1 MTTHTTDAPRAAV
14 TSGVPAGAARVPVRT
29 PDVLVVGSAVLAP
42 LNLLIW
48 RSFSVYDL
56 LVFLA
61 LFFLLSERRFV
72 WPGTG
77 YLAAS
82 YVFILAA
89 LVSAFRSTHAM
100 EAMTQILQY
109 AFIFFVQVPVV
120 ISVVRTR
127 GRAVASV
134 ALLCFGT
141 LAAIAHSYVFRPTQG
156 AGRVVVFYSENPNRL
171 GYPAAYL
178 IPLLLVLWLLSRHAG
193 RPVRV
198 TTTVALLAGLYLT
211 VWAVAASGS
220 RSSLLGA
227 GVALVVFVVARPG
240 VGLWRAAGRLL
251 ALTAVCGAIGVGLL
265 ATGQLPDVLEQRIE
279 RSLDTTDSQ
288 AQASLVG
295 DREHLINAGTVA
307 FLETP
312 LVGTGLDN
320 FRYVAPLYDEEAT
333 AQLPHN
339 LWLQLGVQVGAI
351 GAAAFAVWLVLWGL
365 DVVGTV
371 RRAHPSDAHLLWG
384 LFASMAGILTIFMFA
399 PEMLDRHYWLI
410 AALGL
415 AVVRGCRTS
424 YLPGGRNR

>member
-1 MTTHTTDAPRAAV
+1 MTTFVTGPTALTAARPV
-14 TSGVPAGAARVPVRT
+14 TAVRVPVRT
-29 PDVLVVGSAVLAP
+29 ADVLVVGGAMLAP

-56 LVFLA
+56 LVFVA

-72 WPGTG
+72 WPSAG

-100 EAMTQILQY
+100 EAMTQVLQY

-127 GRAVASV
+127 GRAVTSI

-141 LAAIAHSYVFRPTQG
+141 LAAIAHAYVFRPTQG

-178 IPLLLVLWLLSRHAG
+178 IPLLVVLWLLSRNAG
-193 RPVRV
+193 RAARV
-198 TTTVALLAGLYLT
+198 TATVALLAGMYLS

-227 GVALVVFVVARPG
+227 GIALVVFVVRPG
-240 VGLWRAAGRLL
+240 VGIVRNLGRLL
-251 ALTAVCGAIGVGLL
+251 AVAAVCGVVGVGLL
-265 ATGQLPDVLEQRIE
+265 ATGQLPNTLEERIE
-279 RSLDTTDSQ
+279 RSLDASDIE
-288 AQASLVG
+288 AQANLVG
-295 DREHLINAGTVA
+295 DREHLINAGTAA
-307 FLETP
+307 FFETP

-320 FRYVAPLYDEEAT
+320 FRYVAPAYEVEAT

-351 GAAAFAVWLVLWGL
+351 GTAAFAVWLVLWGF

-371 RRAHPSDAHLLWG
+371 RRAHPPDAHLLWG

-415 AVVRGCRTS
+415 AAVRGCRTS